1 MKDQL
6 GHGSE
11 AGRGT
16 GAHTQGVQATPQLQR
31 RHFEAIAADLKA
43 QAPTS
48 WGDNSSKASSD
59 ANGAHMAKV
68 SAMADKLSTTNP
80 GFRRDFFV
88 AAATPGGKYNNK
100 TNKSSRADVQK
111 QTAGYRSGGSPFNST
126 SMNLRTGQVSA
137 KKQSV
142 KSYGR

>member
-43 QAPTS
+43 APDAGS
-48 WGDNSSKASSD
+48 PAHAARVSD
-59 ANGAHMAKV
+59 MAN
-68 SAMADKLSTTNP
+68 KLSTTNP

-111 QTAGYRSGGSPFNST
+111 KAVKFTGGS
-126 SMNLRTGQVSA
+126 A
-137 KKQSV
+137 KWPGAQPGTYPKFG
-142 KSYGR
+142 K